1 MLSFFDFQAMKSR
14 FLVYVQLGRY
24 DKPTGAFLL
33 YLPCCWGLA
42 LTSFTTIEISL
53 YMKFLLGSFLMRGAG
68 CTINDFFD
76 RSFDNLVE
84 RTKSRPIASGKVKPR
99 DALIFLCFQLL
110 VSFLILLTF
119 KPKTI
124 LISLSITP
132 FIFLYPLAKRVTAFP
147 QVMLGII
154 FNWGV
159 LVSSIEVTGKVS
171 QAALIVYLIGVIWTV
186 FYDTIYAFQ
195 DMEDDRKIGVN
206 SLTFVIFDYKKI
218 FFLFLLSLM
227 TILWV
232 WVGCL
237 SGAGLVFYIIVLV
250 TLTLLAKHV
259 IKLNLGNKKL
269 CGEFFKMAPL
279 YGTLFYFLML
289 WS

>member
-1 MLSFFDFQAMKSR
+1 MLSFFDFQEIKSR

-24 DKPTGAFLL
+24 DKPTGALLL

-42 LTSFTTIEISL
+42 LTSFTTLKISF
-53 YMKFLLGSFLMRGAG
+53 YIKFLLGSFLMRGAG

-76 RSFDNLVE
+76 RSFDGLVE

-99 DALIFLCFQLL
+99 DALVFLCLQLL
-110 VSFLILLTF
+110 AAFLILLTF
-119 KPKTI
+119 KTKTI
-124 LISLSITP
+124 LISLGITP

-147 QVMLGII
+147 QVMLGVI

-159 LVSSIEVTGKVS
+159 LVSNIEVIGKITQSVI
-171 QAALIVYLIGVIWTV
+171 LVYIIGVIWTV

-195 DMEDDRKIGVN
+195 DMEDDKKIGVK

-218 FFLFLLSLM
+218 FFLFLLCLM

-232 WVGCL
+232 WIGFL
-237 SGAGLVFYIIVLV
+237 SGAGLVFYIIILV
-250 TLTLLAKHV
+250 TLTLLVRHV
-259 IKLNLGNKKL
+259 IKLHLGNKKL
-269 CGEFFKMAPL
+269 CGDFFKMAPL
-279 YGTLFYFLML
+279 YGVLFYFLIL